1 MIVGKYYK
9 DEEEEERRRKEMQ
22 REYDDMLAR
31 LRRNRWDTAAG
42 RDAESSSAANPPDEK
57 KRKEIGPNAE
67 KDRKTVKLSRTN
79 SVVSSRTEYYLQRT
93 YVQMAKNANMM
104 SYIVTDVMMRPD
116 FPRKVRAGNERILDN
131 MRPTVERT
139 GKLMRDV
146 WDMWV
151 GWANG
156 R

>member
-9 DEEEEERRRKEMQ
+9 DKEEEEHRRKEMQ
-22 REYDDMLAR
+22 MEYDDMLAQ
-31 LRRNRWDTAAG
+31 LRRNRWDTAAR
-42 RDAESSSAANPPDEK
+42 RDANLLSAANPPDEK

-67 KDRKTVKLSRTN
+67 KDWKTANLSRTN
-79 SVVSSRTEYYLQRT
+79 SIVSSRTEYYLQQT
-93 YVQMAKNANMM
+93 YVQMAKNLNMM
-104 SYIVTDVMMRPD
+104 SYIVMYVMMKPD
-116 FPRKVRAGNERILDN
+116 FPRKVQAGGKRILDN